1 MHLNI
6 LNLYL
11 PVNCDKI
18 YRNMTKQCILTE
30 MPFSQDF
37 GKQTKGFEGIC
48 VCKNLEIINKTYR
61 KREQNGKR

>member
-18 YRNMTKQCILTE
+18 YRNMTKQYILTE

-37 GKQTKGFEGIC
+37 GKQTTGFEGI
-48 VCKNLEIINKTYR
+48 
-61 KREQNGKR
+61 